1 MTKIDIKYLATE
13 NVRSKPLRSLALIIL
28 VALFALTTL
37 TGSLISLSLSRGV
50 ASLSD
55 RLGADIM
62 VIPEDREE
70 TIDSILLKGS
80 PSEFYLPKDAIDKI
94 KTVDGIDKVTPQT
107 YIATLSAS
115 CCSYPVQVIGIE
127 PNSDFLISPW
137 LSTVLDRPLRRGD
150 CIVGH
155 HVAGEPGQQIKFFEQ
170 PYHIVGRLEQ
180 TGMGFD
186 ATVFV
191 NDETA
196 QAMAIDSQRIKKHP
210 LVDNGNLVSSI
221 MIKLKPGYKTEDVS
235 REINKR
241 FAAEGMVALYG
252 KAFVN
257 DISSN
262 LQVITRIVKIAIVII
277 WILSII
283 VLAMVFSMI
292 LRERKKEMATLRILG
307 AKKSQLNILI
317 LRESMLISFIGAS
330 VGTVLGYIFLFFY
343 GLQIA
348 SKISIPFLLPN
359 LTTLLLWGAACFV
372 SALLVAPLSSLYALN
387 RFAKWDIYQ
396 QFRENE

>member
-13 NVRSKPLRSLALIIL
+13 NIRKKPLRSLALIIL

-80 PSEFYLPKDAIDKI
+80 PSEFYLPKDAIIKI
-94 KTVDGIDKVTPQT
+94 KTVDGINKITPQT

-115 CCSYPVQVIGIE
+115 CCSYPVQVIGID

-137 LSTVLDRPLRRGD
+137 LSTVLDRPLKRGE

-186 ATVFV
+186 AAVFI

-262 LQVITRIVKIAIVII
+262 LQIITRIVKIAIAII

-307 AKKSQLNILI
+307 AKKSQLNYLI
-317 LRESMLISFIGAS
+317 LRESTQISLIGAS
-330 VGTVLGYIFLFFY
+330 VGTILGYIFLFFY
-343 GLQIA
+343 GVQIA
-348 SKISIPFLLPN
+348 NKISIPFLLPN
-359 LTTLLLWGAACFV
+359 LMTLLLWGIACFA
-372 SALLVAPLSSLYALN
+372 SALLIAPLSSLYALN
-387 RFAKWDIYQ
+387 KFAKWDIYQ